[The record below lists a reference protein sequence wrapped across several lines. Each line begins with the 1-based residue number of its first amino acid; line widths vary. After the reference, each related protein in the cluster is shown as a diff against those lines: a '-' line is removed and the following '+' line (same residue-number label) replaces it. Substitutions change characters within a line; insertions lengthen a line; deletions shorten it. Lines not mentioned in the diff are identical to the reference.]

1 MALRDIYLDEISQW
15 DHAQYLK
22 EGLVLA
28 ENTNNAA
35 EHPHPV
41 RTNFIVM
48 AFCEEGHAQYTIN
61 TRKLHVNPG
70 DLFFISERHVVDDTE
85 ASTDFKCQ
93 YILVSTKFYHGFVQ
107 NVQNVSSLLLFSR
120 NNPVVAL
127 TQEEIAVFQS
137 YYNLI
142 WQKMENHE
150 HHFRTDLV
158 KALLLAMFYDL
169 SNVIWRVGKM
179 QSGKSRRGDTIFENF
194 IRLVEE
200 NYRTERRVSWY
211 AEQLGI
217 SGKYLSEV
225 IKHVSQRT
233 PNQWIDDYVVLEI
246 RVQLKNTNKSVR
258 EIAQELRFANQSFLG
273 KYFKEHVGIS
283 PTEFRKR

>member
-1 MALRDIYLDEISQW
+1 
-15 DHAQYLK
+15 
-22 EGLVLA
+22 
-28 ENTNNAA
+28 
-35 EHPHPV
+35 
-41 RTNFIVM
+41 
-48 AFCEEGHAQYTIN
+48 
-61 TRKLHVNPG
+61 
-70 DLFFISERHVVDDTE
+70 
-85 ASTDFKCQ
+85 
-93 YILVSTKFYHGFVQ
+93 
-107 NVQNVSSLLLFSR
+107 
-120 NNPVVAL
+120 
-127 TQEEIAVFQS
+127 
-137 YYNLI
+137 
-142 WQKMENHE
+142 
-150 HHFRTDLV
+150 
-158 KALLLAMFYDL
+158 MFYDL

-246 RVQLKNTNKSVR
+246 RVQLKNTTKSVR

-283 PTEFRKR
+283 PTEFRKQ